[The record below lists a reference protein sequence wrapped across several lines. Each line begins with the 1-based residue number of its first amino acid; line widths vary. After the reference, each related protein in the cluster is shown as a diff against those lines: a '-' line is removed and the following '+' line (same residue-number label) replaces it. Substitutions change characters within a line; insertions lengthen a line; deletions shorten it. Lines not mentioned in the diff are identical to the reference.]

1 MEKNNNS
8 KLTKTGEIKK
18 TKNIVQVY
26 APQIAQKLGNLALRT
41 LNLT

>member
-1 MEKNNNS
+1 MEKSNNS
-8 KLTKTGEIKK
+8 KLTKTDEIKK

-26 APQIAQKLGNLALRT
+26 AQQIVQKLGNLALRT